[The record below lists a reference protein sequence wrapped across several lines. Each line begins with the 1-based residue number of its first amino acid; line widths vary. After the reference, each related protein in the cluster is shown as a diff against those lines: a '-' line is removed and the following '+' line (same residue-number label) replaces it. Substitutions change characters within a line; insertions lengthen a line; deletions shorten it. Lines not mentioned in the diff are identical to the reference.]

1 MVVIHN
7 ISLPPNEFG
16 GRYIEDFF
24 QNQLDPTA
32 HPYFATIEHL
42 KVSSHLLIKRNGAVV
57 QFVQFADKAW
67 HAGVSHYRGRDNWND
82 FSTKF
87 VGR

>member
-1 MVVIHN
+1 MTFKQSPSPNFSKRTAKIDMVVIHN

-42 KVSSHLLIKRNGAVV
+42 KVSSLAV
-57 QFVQFADKAW
+57 
-67 HAGVSHYRGRDNWND
+67 
-82 FSTKF
+82 FS
-87 VGR
+87 GDGS

>member
-1 MVVIHN
+1 MREIALASTLLIAFNSAISFDVFVPFHN

-42 KVSSHLLIKRNGAVV
+42 EVSSHLLIKRNGAVL
-57 QFVQFADKAW
+57 QFVQFADNA
-67 HAGVSHYRGRDNWND
+67 
-82 FSTKF
+82 
-87 VGR
+87 

>member
-1 MVVIHN
+1 MMTFKQTPSPNFSKRTAKIDMVVIHN
-7 ISLPPNEFG
+7 ISLPPNKFG
-16 GRYIEDFF
+16 GSYIEDFF

-42 KVSSHLLIKRNGAVV
+42 KVSSHLLIKRNGTVV

-67 HAGVSHYRGRDNWND
+67 
-82 FSTKF
+82 
-87 VGR
+87 